1 MEKFVHIQLSN
12 GSDSNKILGLD
23 VTILEGLG
31 DSFSTFVNSKG
42 YVPTKGDTIYLL
54 PGVNIPRMKL
64 KDLALNLGIR
74 VVRDPAKATVV
85 FSGKSSVGKVTTSN
99 WYYFADAETILNN
112 VKKMCKD
119 QYYIDKLET
128 AITATGSTRVCS
140 NWSDMRNTLCN
151 GDMAIYE
158 SQYLFGIE
166 AEYLDTYNDIQ
177 SKSIYCESELIT
189 NINGDDSTIIDYDVY
204 KQLQSMFQSTDTDN
218 HILAMEIMANSHYEK
233 SVLYLLMLIAD
244 FSHIISNTHTRNHVN
259 FKSMLAY
266 FNWIPRNV
274 SHYDSE
280 DIIKIID
287 GKGLLTL
294 DMIKILYKE
303 YTDSIHSSIS
313 HDDVF
318 EIKEVTIKQDYL
330 DKLNLTSLNLI
341 NPEELEVTA
350 TVDEIVTDELIEA
363 AITNIKRD
371 ELKSEL
377 IAIEAENTVSES
389 ELNKTEEE
397 SNNNQ
402 IKETNGDDLDWF

>member
-12 GSDSNKILGLD
+12 GSDCDKIHALD

-42 YVPTKGDTIYLL
+42 YIPTKGDTIYLL

-99 WYYFADAETILNN
+99 WYYFADAETILEN

-119 QYYIDKLET
+119 NYYIDKLET
-128 AITATGSTRVCS
+128 AISSTGATRVCS
-140 NWSDMRNTLCN
+140 GWSDMRNTLCN
-151 GDMAIYE
+151 GNVDIYE

-177 SKSIYCESELIT
+177 GKSIYCESELIT
-189 NINGDDSTIIDYDVY
+189 NINGDDSTVIDYDVY
-204 KQLQSMFQSTDTDN
+204 KQLQSMFESSDDDN
-218 HILAMEIMANSHYEK
+218 HVLAMEIMANSHYEK
-233 SVLYLLMLIAD
+233 SVLYLLMLISD
-244 FSHIISNTHTRNHVN
+244 YNHKINNTHTRNHVN

-266 FNWIPRNV
+266 FNWIPRNI
-274 SHYDSE
+274 SGLRAYN
-280 DIIKIID
+280 IIKIID
-287 GKGLLTL
+287 EKGLLTL

-303 YTDSIHSSIS
+303 YTDSIHSNIS
-313 HDDVF
+313 YDDVF
-318 EIKEVTIKQDYL
+318 EIKEVTINQDYL

-363 AITNIKRD
+363 AITNIQRA

-377 IAIEAENTVSES
+377 IALEAENTVSES

>member
-204 KQLQSMFQSTDTDN
+204 KQLQSMFESSDDDN
-218 HILAMEIMANSHYEK
+218 HVLAMEIMANSHYEK
-233 SVLYLLMLIAD
+233 SVLYLLMLISD
-244 FSHIISNTHTRNHVN
+244 YNHKISNTHTRNHVN

-266 FNWIPRNV
+266 FNWIPRNI
-274 SHYDSE
+274 SGLRAYN
-280 DIIKIID
+280 IIKIID
-287 GKGLLTL
+287 EKGLLTL

-303 YTDSIHSSIS
+303 YTDSIHSNIS
-313 HDDVF
+313 YDDVF
-318 EIKEVTIKQDYL
+318 EIKEVTINQDYL

-363 AITNIKRD
+363 AITNIQRA

>member
-12 GSDSNKILGLD
+12 GSDCDKILGLD

-140 NWSDMRNTLCN
+140 GWSDMRNTLCN
-151 GDMAIYE
+151 GDVNIYE

-177 SKSIYCESELIT
+177 GKSIYCESELIT
-189 NINGDDSTIIDYDVY
+189 NINGDDSTIIDEIVY
-204 KQLQSMFQSTDTDN
+204 QQLKNMFESSDDDN
-218 HILAMEIMANSHYEK
+218 HVLAMEIMANSNYDK
-233 SVLYLLMLIAD
+233 SILYLQMLL
-244 FSHIISNTHTRNHVN
+244 SNYNGRISNSHTRNHVN
-259 FKSMLAY
+259 FKSMLSY
-266 FNWIPRNV
+266 FNLVPRDLGYRN
-274 SHYDSE
+274 SE
-280 DIIKIID
+280 QIISAID
-287 GKGLLTL
+287 NKNLLTI
-294 DMIKILYKE
+294 DMIKRLYQE
-303 YTDSIHSSIS
+303 YSDDIIRNIRY
-313 HDDVF
+313 DDVF
-318 EIKEVTIKQDYL
+318 EVKEVTIKQKYL
-330 DKLNLTSLNLI
+330 EKFSLTSLNLI
-341 NPEELEVTA
+341 NPEELEVTD
-350 TVDEIVTDELIEA
+350 TVDDIVTDELIEA
-363 AITNIKRD
+363 AITNIQRA

-377 IAIEAENTVSES
+377 IALEAENPVSES

>member
-1 MEKFVHIQLSN
+1 MEKFVHIELTN
-12 GSDSNKILGLD
+12 GSDHSTVRGLD
-23 VTILEGLG
+23 VNIIEGLG
-31 DSFSTFVNSKG
+31 DSFDTFVNSKG

-85 FSGKSSVGKVTTSN
+85 FSGKSSVGKVTTST
-99 WYYFADAETILNN
+99 WYYFADANTILEN
-112 VKKMCKD
+112 VNKLCND
-119 QYYIDKLET
+119 DYYIEKLET
-128 AITATGSTRVCS
+128 AIASTGSERVCS

-151 GDMAIYE
+151 GNMDIYE
-158 SQYLFGIE
+158 SQYFYGIE
-166 AEYLDTYNDIQ
+166 PDYLDTYNAIQ
-177 SKSIYCESELIT
+177 GKSIYCESELIT
-189 NINGDDSTIIDYDVY
+189 NINGDDSTVIDYEVY
-204 KQLQSMFQSTDTDN
+204 QQLKSMFQSSDDDN
-218 HILAMEIMANSHYEK
+218 HVLAMEIMANSHYEK
-233 SVLYLLMLIAD
+233 SVLYLLMLISD
-244 FSHIISNTHTRNHVN
+244 FSNIISNTHTRNHVN

-266 FNWIPRNV
+266 FNWVPRQV
-274 SHYDSE
+274 GSQDAD

-303 YTDSIHSSIS
+303 YTGDIHRNIAY
-313 HDDVF
+313 DQVF
-318 EIKEVTIKQDYL
+318 EIKEITIQQDYL

-341 NPEELEVTA
+341 NPEELEVTDP
-350 TVDEIVTDELIEA
+350 VDEIVTDELIEA

-377 IAIEAENTVSES
+377 IAIEE
-389 ELNKTEEE
+389 ELSAAQGTPEEE

-402 IKETNGDDLDWF
+402 IEETNGDDFEWF

>member
-1 MEKFVHIQLSN
+1 MEKFVHIELTN
-12 GSDSNKILGLD
+12 GSDHSSVRGLD
-23 VTILEGLG
+23 VNIIEGLG
-31 DSFSTFVNSKG
+31 DSFDTFVNAKG

-85 FSGKSSVGKVTTSN
+85 FSGKSSVGKVTTST
-99 WYYFADAETILNN
+99 WYYFADANTILEN
-112 VKKMCKD
+112 VNKLCND
-119 QYYIDKLET
+119 DYYIEKLET
-128 AITATGSTRVCS
+128 AIASTGSERVCS

-151 GDMAIYE
+151 GNLDIYE
-158 SQYLFGIE
+158 SQYFYGIE
-166 AEYLDTYNDIQ
+166 PDYLDTYNAIQ
-177 SKSIYCESELIT
+177 GKPIYCESELIT
-189 NINGDDSTIIDYDVY
+189 NINGDDSTVIDYEVY
-204 KQLQSMFQSTDTDN
+204 QQLKSMFQSSDDDN
-218 HILAMEIMANSHYEK
+218 HVLAMEIMANSHYEK
-233 SVLYLLMLIAD
+233 SVLYLLMLISD
-244 FSHIISNTHTRNHVN
+244 FSNIISNTHTRNHVN

-266 FNWIPRNV
+266 FNWVPRQV
-274 SHYDSE
+274 GSQDAD

-303 YTDSIHSSIS
+303 YTGDIHRNIAY
-313 HDDVF
+313 DQVF
-318 EIKEVTIKQDYL
+318 EIKEITIQQDYL

-377 IAIEAENTVSES
+377 IAIEE
-389 ELNKTEEE
+389 ELSAAQGTPEEE

-402 IKETNGDDLDWF
+402 IEETNGNDLDWF

>member
-12 GSDSNKILGLD
+12 GSDHSIVRGLD

-74 VVRDPAKATVV
+74 VVRDPAKASVV

-204 KQLQSMFQSTDTDN
+204 RQLQTMFESSDDDN
-218 HILAMEIMANSHYEK
+218 HVLAMEIMANSHYEK

-244 FSHIISNTHTRNHVN
+244 FNHIISNTHTRNHVN

-266 FNWIPRNV
+266 FNWVPRNIGNQ
-274 SHYDSE
+274 DAD

-287 GKGLLTL
+287 RKGLLTL
-294 DMIKILYKE
+294 DMIQVLYRE
-303 YTDSIHSSIS
+303 YTKDIHRNIAY
-313 HDDVF
+313 DEVF
-318 EIKEVTIKQDYL
+318 EIKEITIKQDYL

-350 TVDEIVTDELIEA
+350 TVDEIVTDELIET
-363 AITNIKRD
+363 AITNIKRA

-377 IAIEAENTVSES
+377 IAIEAENPVSES
-389 ELNKTEEE
+389 ELNNPEEE

-402 IKETNGDDLDWF
+402 IEETNGNDLDWF

>member
-1 MEKFVHIQLSN
+1 MEKFVHIDLTN
-12 GSDSNKILGLD
+12 GSEYNNIRGFNVDI
-23 VTILEGLG
+23 IEGLE
-31 DSFSTFVNSKG
+31 DSVSTFVNSKG

-85 FSGKSSVGKVTTSN
+85 FSGKSSVGKLTTST
-99 WYYFADAETILNN
+99 WYYFADVNTILEN
-112 VKKMCKD
+112 VKKLCSD

-128 AITATGSTRVCS
+128 AISSTGATRVCS
-140 NWSDMRNTLCN
+140 GWSDMRNTLCN
-151 GDMAIYE
+151 GDINIYE
-158 SQYLFGIE
+158 SQYIYGIE
-166 AEYLDTYNDIQ
+166 PEYVDTYNAIQ
-177 SKSIYCESELIT
+177 GKPIYCESELIT
-189 NINGDDSTIIDYDVY
+189 NINGDDSTVIDYDVY
-204 KQLQSMFQSTDTDN
+204 KQLKSMFESSDDDN

-233 SVLYLLMLIAD
+233 SVLYLLMLISD
-244 FSHIISNTHTRNHVN
+244 FSHKISNTHTKNHVN

-266 FNWIPRNV
+266 FNWIPRNI
-274 SHYDSE
+274 SSQSAD

-303 YTDSIHSSIS
+303 YTDDIHRNIAY
-313 HDDVF
+313 DEVF
-318 EIKEVTIKQDYL
+318 EIKEITIKQDYL

-341 NPEELEVTA
+341 NPEELEVTDP
-350 TVDEIVTDELIEA
+350 VDEIVTDELIEA

-377 IAIEAENTVSES
+377 IAIEE
-389 ELNKTEEE
+389 ELSADQGTPEEE

-402 IKETNGDDLDWF
+402 IEKTNGDDFEWF